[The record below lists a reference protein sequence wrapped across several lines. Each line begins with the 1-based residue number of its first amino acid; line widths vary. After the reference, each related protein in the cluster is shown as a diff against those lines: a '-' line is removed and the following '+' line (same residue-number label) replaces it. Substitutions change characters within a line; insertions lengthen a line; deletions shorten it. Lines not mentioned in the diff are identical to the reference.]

1 MARAR
6 VVAAALLAIGLG
18 VSAAR
23 AGAVESDPLPVPK
36 GGARA
41 RAVAAYNDGVT
52 LMVEKRYA
60 AAQQR
65 FEEALA
71 ADERLAEAHNN
82 LAFSLRVQ
90 GTGNF
95 ERALKHYDRALELKP
110 DLARAYMYRGV
121 LFTQLGDL
129 ARARADH
136 ARLLALDPGL
146 AAKLDAVIAGRAI
159 EEGYEGLAAQYE

>member
-1 MARAR
+1 MTWAR
-6 VVAAALLAIGLG
+6 VAAAALLA
-18 VSAAR
+18 VAA
-23 AGAVESDPLPVPK
+23 APAAAVESDPLPVPK

-41 RAVAAYNDGVT
+41 RAVAAYNEGVK

-60 AAQQR
+60 AAQEK

-90 GTGNF
+90 ATGNF
-95 ERALKHYDRALELKP
+95 GRALRHYDRALELKP
-110 DLARAYMYRGV
+110 DLARAYMYRGM
-121 LFTQLGDL
+121 LFAQLGDL

-136 ARLLALDPGL
+136 ARLLALDAGL
-146 AAKLDAVIAGRAI
+146 AARLDAVIAGHATD
-159 EEGYEGLAAQYE
+159 EGYEGLTPQYE

>member
-1 MARAR
+1 MTWAR
-6 VVAAALLAIGLG
+6 VAAAALLA
-18 VSAAR
+18 VAA
-23 AGAVESDPLPVPK
+23 APAAAVESDPLPVPK
-36 GGARA
+36 GDARA
-41 RAVAAYNDGVT
+41 RAVAAYNEGVK

-60 AAQQR
+60 AAEQK

-95 ERALKHYDRALELKP
+95 TRALSHYNRALELKP
-110 DLARAYMYRGV
+110 DLAQAYMYRGV
-121 LFTQLGDL
+121 LFVQLGDL

-136 ARLLALDPGL
+136 ARLLALNPGL
-146 AAKLDAVIAGRAI
+146 AAKLEAVIAGRAPDD
-159 EEGYEGLAAQYE
+159 GYEGLNAQYE